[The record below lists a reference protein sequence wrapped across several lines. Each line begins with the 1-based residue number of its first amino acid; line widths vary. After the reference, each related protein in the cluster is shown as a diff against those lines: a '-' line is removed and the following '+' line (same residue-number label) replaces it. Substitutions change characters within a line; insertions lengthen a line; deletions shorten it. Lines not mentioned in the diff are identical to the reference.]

1 MLSTDTLNKLMK
13 PIIDRQ
19 ENINTYVITKI
30 ARRVNNIGK
39 VLSSDVYQLTRLR
52 DVGADVK
59 VINAELATLTGLQ
72 VRDIQNL
79 IKTVA
84 QATYIDAK
92 PFYDYRHKSFIPYKE
107 NTYIQREVEAIA
119 RQTSNTYMNLSKSQ
133 AFMLRDRANPQK
145 LVPTPL
151 SKAYQD
157 IVDEAIQAAQSGTI
171 DYHTAMRRT
180 ISQLGESGYRSI
192 RYTTESG
199 KVYTQ
204 RMDTAVRRNLMDGM
218 RQVNQQVWLITGEE
232 FGSDGVEVSAH
243 PYPAPDHAAMQGHQ
257 YTNAEFNNM
266 QSALPFKDVQ
276 GREYEGFDR
285 QVGTLNC
292 YHIARPI
299 IIGIFKQTYTDD
311 QLNNMLKQNE
321 QGYTLKNGK
330 HLTMYECT
338 QRQRQLET
346 KIRYMKD
353 GQIAA
358 KESGDRV
365 LAEKYQAK
373 INKYTKQYESFSKAC
388 GISKKPDR
396 ARVSGYHKIK
406 VK

>member
-13 PIIDRQ
+13 PIIERQ

-30 ARRVNNIGK
+30 ANRVNEIGK

-52 DVGADVK
+52 DIGADVK
-59 VINAELATLTGLQ
+59 LINEELAVLTGLQ
-72 VRDIQNL
+72 VKDIKQL
-79 IKTVA
+79 IRTAA

-92 PFYDYRHKSFIPYKE
+92 PFYDYRHKSFIPYDK
-107 NTYIQREVEAIA
+107 NRYMQREVEAIA
-119 RQTSNTYMNLSKSQ
+119 RQTSDTYKNLSKSQ

-157 IVDEAIQAAQSGTI
+157 IVDEAIQAAQTGTI

-180 ISQLGESGYRSI
+180 ISQLGESGYRYVS
-192 RYTTESG
+192 YNTESG
-199 KVYTQ
+199 RIYTQ
-204 RMDTAVRRNLMDGM
+204 RMDTAVRRNLMDGI
-218 RQVNQQVWLITGEE
+218 RQVNQQVWLITGED
-232 FGSDGVEVSAH
+232 FNSDGVEVSAH

-257 YTNAEFNNM
+257 YTNEEFNNM
-266 QSALPFKDVQ
+266 QSALPFKDIQ
-276 GREYEGFDR
+276 NREYEAFER
-285 QVGTLNC
+285 HVGTLNC
-292 YHIARPI
+292 YHLARPI
-299 IIGIFKQTYTDD
+299 IIGIFKQTYSDE

-346 KIRYMKD
+346 RIRYMKD

-358 KESGDRV
+358 RASGDDV
-365 LAEKYQAK
+365 LAQKYQAK
-373 INKYTKQYESFSKAC
+373 INKYQKEYNAFSQAC
-388 GISKKPDR
+388 GISKKADR
-396 ARVSGYHKIK
+396 MRVSGYHKIK